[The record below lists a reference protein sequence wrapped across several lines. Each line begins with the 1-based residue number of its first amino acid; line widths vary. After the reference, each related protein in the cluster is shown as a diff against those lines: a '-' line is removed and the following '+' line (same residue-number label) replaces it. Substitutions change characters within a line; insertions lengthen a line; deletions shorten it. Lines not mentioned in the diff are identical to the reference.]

1 MTKIEQRYNIAHYN
15 KRIKQNRI
23 IESYLI
29 NKILEHKEKKL
40 NWTAEDLNYLPYEDL
55 WEICIAA
62 VAKKCRIDLS
72 TGKDWS
78 CQDWKVDPDGKVSIV
93 RTSSYGRNYSAGITG
108 CRNKEW
114 IFALVYENIQEKF
127 YFFSFP
133 ATLDEHTIPFDPVT
147 GDPKKYSHGWRPV
160 PMWKHVY
167 GSIEEMIKSVQK
179 TKR

>member
-29 NKILEHKEKKL
+29 DKILKHKEKKL

-62 VAKKCRIDLS
+62 VAKKCNIDLS

-78 CQDWKVDPDGKVSIV
+78 CQDWKVNPDGKVSIV
-93 RTSSYGRNYSAGITG
+93 RTSGYGRNYSAGITG

-147 GDPKKYSHGWRPV
+147 GDPRKYSYGYRKV
-160 PMWKHVY
+160 PMWDHVY
-167 GSIEEMIKSVQK
+167 GSIEEMIRSIKK
-179 TKR
+179 

>member
-29 NKILEHKEKKL
+29 DKILKHKEKKL
-40 NWTAEDLNYLPYEDL
+40 NWTAEDLNYLRYEDL

-78 CQDWKVDPDGKVSIV
+78 CEDWKINPDGKVSIV
-93 RTSSYGRNYSAGITG
+93 RTSGYGRNYSAGITG

-133 ATLDEHTIPFDPVT
+133 ATLDEHTIPFDLVT
-147 GDPKKYSHGWRPV
+147 GDPRKYSYGYRKV
-160 PMWKHVY
+160 PMWNHVY
-167 GSIEEMIKSVQK
+167 ESIEEMIKSIQK
-179 TKR
+179 TNR